1 MKFNNMINSVLIIS
15 AVLLSSVLEV
25 GCFRYVP
32 IKLNKISHASL
43 HYNKNLEMIYGNYNN
58 GGKKFSSASPE
69 MQSSTSLANAI
80 LKGDENDAKGS
91 KKAMKTFK
99 KLFPL
104 GAMLF
109 CILFNYT
116 ILRDTKDVL
125 VVTAPNSGAEIIPFL
140 KTYVNLPAAV
150 GFTVLYS
157 SLCNKFSAD
166 KVFYI
171 IMSAFVSFFGL
182 FASVIYP
189 NRMFLHPNAAADW
202 LTTILPV
209 FFVPLISIF
218 RNWTYAVFY
227 MLANLW
233 GNVIVSLLFWGFA
246 NEISTVDE
254 AKKYYPLFGMMANVA
269 LVFSGQ
275 YVKYVS
281 QMPAVATTA
290 VVSGV
295 KLSKAATAA
304 AATKAVGDYWGRS
317 LNLLMGAVVAGGAVV
332 MALYGMLIIFELFAL
347 AVCVN
352 CVNFCFEQRT
362 CRSMC
367 SPTLTAWTPPP
378 RRRGRSRN
386 PICLSASQLSFLP
399 SLHTFETWLS

>member
-1 MKFNNMINSVLIIS
+1 MNLLFRMKFNNMIIIS
-15 AVLLSSVLEV
+15 AVLLSSVVEIS
-25 GCFRYVP
+25 CFRYVP
-32 IKLNKISHASL
+32 MKQNKIASHASSL
-43 HYNKNLEMIYGNYNN
+43 RYNNHLEMVYGNYNN
-58 GGKKFSSASPE
+58 GGKKFFNPLGK
-69 MQSSTSLANAI
+69 QSSTSLAGAI

-202 LTTILPV
+202 LTTLLPV

-246 NEISTVDE
+246 NEISTVEE

-269 LVFSGQ
+269 LVFS
-275 YVKYVS
+275 
-281 QMPAVATTA
+281 
-290 VVSGV
+290 
-295 KLSKAATAA
+295 
-304 AATKAVGDYWGRS
+304 
-317 LNLLMGAVVAGGAVV
+317 
-332 MALYGMLIIFELFAL
+332 
-347 AVCVN
+347 
-352 CVNFCFEQRT
+352 
-362 CRSMC
+362 
-367 SPTLTAWTPPP
+367 
-378 RRRGRSRN
+378 
-386 PICLSASQLSFLP
+386 
-399 SLHTFETWLS
+399 